1 MVVVEVLIKLHLI
14 RHASRDTFSRWRRL
28 GVVVGVING
37 RPFVA
42 KRYWDVEGA
51 DPYDVG

>member
-1 MVVVEVLIKLHLI
+1 MLLPFALIKLHLI
-14 RHASRDTFSRWRRL
+14 RHATRDTFSRWRRL
-28 GVVVGVING
+28 GVVVEAIHG

-42 KRYWDVEGA
+42 KRCWVGEGA